1 MKRITILT
9 LFLLLVSNINLY
21 SQELKPSA
29 TQYYRN
35 SIIFSGIATHFE
47 ASGER
52 SRNPQFYKYPIDP
65 GVELLFQHRFSRVI
79 SLSTGVYYQRGRITT
94 LKQGADRFKF
104 EEAGLSFLINAIL
117 NPEKKNHFYAS
128 VGAYPGLLTG
138 FTWDYMGSG
147 HHWYE
152 MFDIESEEH
161 YSNEKFIL
169 DIYLN
174 SGFSYVFN
182 QRNEISITAFIKYRA
197 MDNWMEY
204 YKEKISYGIK
214 LSYQLNFK

>member
-1 MKRITILT
+1 
-9 LFLLLVSNINLY
+9 LY
-21 SQELKPSA
+21 SQELKPNS

-35 SIIFSGIATHFE
+35 SIIFSGIANHFDD
-47 ASGER
+47 SGE
-52 SRNPQFYKYPIDP
+52 SVNSHVFYQYPIDP
-65 GVELLFQHRFSRVI
+65 GVELLFQHKFSRVV
-79 SLSTGVYYQRGRITT
+79 SLSAGVYYQRGRITT

-104 EEAGLSFLINAIL
+104 GEAGLPVLINVTL

-128 VGAYPGLLTG
+128 LGAYPGFLTG

-147 HHWYE
+147 HNWYE

-169 DIYLN
+169 DIYLG

-204 YKEKISYGIK
+204 FKEKISYGIK